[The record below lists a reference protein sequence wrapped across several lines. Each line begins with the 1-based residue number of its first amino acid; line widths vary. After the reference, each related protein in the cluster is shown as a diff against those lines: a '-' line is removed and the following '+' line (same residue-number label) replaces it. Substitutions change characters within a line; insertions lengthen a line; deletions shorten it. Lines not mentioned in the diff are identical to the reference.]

1 MILYYARLPFVIKMK
16 YPRGWRRTRAKYWY
30 PGPLQCLSV
39 GAFKLPQIAVGG
51 ADGIDNIDGIYNFDG
66 SLSQSAS
73 DTLRTDFENYL
84 IGTPQRASTARKSL
98 SGGNTSLFQSAP
110 CASCARCSYS
120 TMSLSSRKIFS
131 VNQVTNG
138 HTA

>member
-16 YPRGWRRTRAKYWY
+16 YPRGWRRTPAKYWY
-30 PGPLQCLSV
+30 AGSLRCLAV
-39 GAFKLPQIAVGG
+39 CAFELPQIAVG
-51 ADGIDNIDGIYNFDG
+51 ATDGIDNIDG

-110 CASCARCSYS
+110 CASCARCSCS

>member
-16 YPRGWRRTRAKYWY
+16 YPRGWRRTPAKYWY
-30 PGPLQCLSV
+30 AGSLRCLAV
-39 GAFKLPQIAVGG
+39 CAFELPQIAVGA

-66 SLSQSAS
+66 SLSQSAG
-73 DTLRTDFENYL
+73 DRPRTDFENYL

-110 CASCARCSYS
+110 CASCARCSCS